1 MQSSCMNKVGINFAP
16 ESNRFHGV
24 FVVCFFFSTKILFP
38 LKM

>member
-1 MQSSCMNKVGINFAP
+1 MNKVGINFAP

-24 FVVCFFFSTKILFP
+24 FVVCCLFSTKRFFP